1 MSFRASNEQTLG
13 EVVRELIG
21 HLHLEDKLK
30 EVQMVASWESVVGQ
44 MIASHTTNLRI
55 HKRVLYVEVDS
66 AALRNELM
74 YAREKIRKALN
85 KKAKDNLIDEVVV
98 R

>member
-1 MSFRASNEQTLG
+1 MSFRVSNEQTLG

-21 HLHLEDKLK
+21 HLRLEDKLK

-44 MIASHTTNLRI
+44 LIASHTTHVRI

-74 YAREKIRKALN
+74 YSREKLRKALN
-85 KKAKDNLIDEVVV
+85 IKAKDNLIDEIIVK
-98 R
+98 